1 MGFKMGKFSK
11 RPRKEQ
17 DSDAGSQE
25 DSESEEMLNVEN
37 EYDDD
42 GNEYSDDNDEEDDS
56 VEENEEDEDGDDQND
71 IRKDVEMEELDKE
84 LTDLRHQEQDLLRN
98 LKRHKDEDLLKGQAV
113 KNQKVL
119 WDKTLELRFLL
130 QKAFSSSNRLPKEP
144 LKSSF
149 CDSDSKVNEAYSGL
163 ITSSK
168 KTLDSLLELQE
179 ALLEKNPSIAQAA
192 DGNSGQ
198 PPKRSEVSRSS
209 NGEDDEEWS
218 QISEMHSRI
227 AHFRNKSIDKWQRK
241 SQVTTG
247 AAAFKSKLHAFNQII
262 RIQNISEQV
271 AAYMR
276 DPSRVIKGMQ
286 QSRSTV
292 AIFGIVPDAQS
303 NTKEQDTKV
312 DGDPEL
318 LDDSEFYQQLLKE
331 FFETFD
337 PASSEST
344 FYALKRMQTKKRKIV
359 DRRASKC
366 RKIRYNVHEKI
377 VNFMAPQPMQV
388 PPMAPKLFE
397 NLFGLKTQ
405 KPVSVE

>member
-1 MGFKMGKFSK
+1 MGKFSK

-84 LTDLRHQEQDLLRN
+84 LTDLHHQEQDLLRN

-149 CDSDSKVNEAYSGL
+149 CDSDSKVNEAYSDL

-209 NGEDDEEWS
+209 NGDDDEEWS
-218 QISEMHSRI
+218 QISEMHS
-227 AHFRNKSIDKWQRK
+227 
-241 SQVTTG
+241 
-247 AAAFKSKLHAFNQII
+247 
-262 RIQNISEQV
+262 
-271 AAYMR
+271 
-276 DPSRVIKGMQ
+276 
-286 QSRSTV
+286 
-292 AIFGIVPDAQS
+292 
-303 NTKEQDTKV
+303 
-312 DGDPEL
+312 
-318 LDDSEFYQQLLKE
+318 
-331 FFETFD
+331 
-337 PASSEST
+337 SS
-344 FYALKRMQTKKRKIV
+344 F
-359 DRRASKC
+359 
-366 RKIRYNVHEKI
+366 
-377 VNFMAPQPMQV
+377 
-388 PPMAPKLFE
+388 
-397 NLFGLKTQ
+397 
-405 KPVSVE
+405 

>member
-1 MGFKMGKFSK
+1 M
-11 RPRKEQ
+11 R
-17 DSDAGSQE
+17 
-25 DSESEEMLNVEN
+25 
-37 EYDDD
+37 
-42 GNEYSDDNDEEDDS
+42 
-56 VEENEEDEDGDDQND
+56 
-71 IRKDVEMEELDKE
+71 
-84 LTDLRHQEQDLLRN
+84 DLLRN
-98 LKRHKDEDLLKGQAV
+98 LKRHKDEDLLKGQA
-113 KNQKVL
+113 
-119 WDKTLELRFLL
+119 
-130 QKAFSSSNRLPKEP
+130 EP

-149 CDSDSKVNEAYSGL
+149 YDSDSKVNEAYSDL

-168 KTLDSLLELQE
+168 KTLDSLLELLE

-198 PPKRSEVSRSS
+198 PRKRSEVSRSS

-247 AAAFKSKLHAFNQII
+247 AAAFKSKLHAFNKII

-312 DGDPEL
+312 DGDQYIP
-318 LDDSEFYQQLLKE
+318 EFYQQLLKE

-337 PASSEST
+337 PASS
-344 FYALKRMQTKKRKIV
+344 
-359 DRRASKC
+359 SKVLQQFFF
-366 RKIRYNVHEKI
+366 KLNLEK
-377 VNFMAPQPMQV
+377 
-388 PPMAPKLFE
+388 
-397 NLFGLKTQ
+397 
-405 KPVSVE
+405 